1 MCANPAIERT
11 IDPTPRMP
19 VLEPFSIECTS
30 HSEEQTHRL
39 GMRLGAL
46 LPRHAVVTLQG
57 PLGAGKTSF
66 ARGIGAGWG
75 ANQPLRS
82 PTFTLVQE
90 HHRRKDDAALYH
102 IDLYRVENEDDLASL
117 GLREILEDEHSACVI
132 EWPERAAGLI
142 PQDAIRVLIEPVSD
156 TRRQLILRT
165 QAAQTWQVLLAF
177 RKSAF
182 GV

>member
-1 MCANPAIERT
+1 
-11 IDPTPRMP
+11 MP

-90 HHRRKDDAALYH
+90 HRRQKDDATLYH
-102 IDLYRVENEDDLASL
+102 VDLYRVESEDDLTSL

-142 PQDAIRVLIEPVSD
+142 PQDAIRIRIEPVSD
-156 TRRQLILRT
+156 TRRQLTLCT
-165 QAAQTWQVLLAF
+165 QDAQTWQTLLAF